1 MAGGS
6 DPFSIFDQL
15 TAARAALDAEEGV
28 RIEAGVDPVRVK
40 REAKRREELG
50 RLRAREHSG
59 KRPHGAR
66 SAFGYVNPY

>member
-6 DPFSIFDQL
+6 DPFSVFDQL
-15 TAARAALDAEEGV
+15 TAARAAMDVNDDIKL
-28 RIEAGVDPVRVK
+28 EAGVDPIRVQ

-50 RLRAREHSG
+50 QLRAREHSG